1 MTPPARLAPYDW
13 SLYFVTDTA
22 MCQAAGRTVAQTV
35 AEAVAGG
42 AGIVQIRDKD
52 SSDAEVAQMTRD
64 TVAAL
69 AAIGRTITPGGPAAD
84 PVSEPAAASAADPAS
99 GPAEAAGTET
109 AGASGPDA
117 ASERPVAVFVDDR
130 LEVVRTLREEGLD
143 VHLHVGQEDSP
154 VEEVR
159 EVLGMDPLV
168 GLSARTPGQF
178 STAAALR
185 DTTTGE
191 ALVDLLGVG
200 PVYDTKTKEG
210 APAGFGPERITALV
224 TIAAEMGLPAVTI
237 GGITAERAPE
247 LREAPVLGICVVS
260 AICTSSDPQAAA
272 RAIRTAYLGA

>member
-13 SLYFVTDTA
+13 SLYLVTDTA
-22 MCQAAGRTVAQTV
+22 MCRAAGRTVAQTV

-69 AAIGRTITPGGPAAD
+69 AAIGRTITPGGPA
-84 PVSEPAAASAADPAS
+84 VEPAADPAS
-99 GPAEAAGTET
+99 GPAEVADTEP
-109 AGASGPDA
+109 AGASGPDEG
-117 ASERPVAVFVDDR
+117 SDRPVALFVDDR
-130 LEVVRTLREEGLD
+130 LEVVRTLRAEGLD
-143 VHLHVGQEDSP
+143 VHLHVGQEDTP

-185 DTTTGE
+185 DTSTGE

-224 TIAAEMGLPAVTI
+224 TIAAEMGLPSVTI

-247 LREAPVLGICVVS
+247 LREAPLLGICVVS
-260 AICTSSDPQAAA
+260 AICTSPDPQAAA